1 MSETVLTDKKIQP
14 NDEILIETIGQTYKY
29 YESLKK
35 HLLQKYDNIKEEW
48 KYYGKKYGWQLKIF
62 QKKRNLLFIIPSQS
76 YFTVVLI
83 FGDRAVEKIQD
94 SEIEDE
100 LKEKIK
106 AAKKYMEGRG
116 ISIEIKDDV
125 YLEDLKKL
133 IEIKLQN

>member
-83 FGDRAVEKIQD
+83 FGDRAVDKILE
-94 SEIEDE
+94 SEIKEK

-106 AAKKYMEGRG
+106 SAKKYLEGRG